1 MKKRGQITIFLILGV
16 VIIVVFVM
24 FYYLNSLSRINPG
37 ENIVSKSEAGDIVK
51 KYAESCLK
59 MVSDEALFEMIGLQG
74 GYIGSV
80 PNPASYHGNDVP
92 IYLVAT
98 CIDYC
103 SQWVDPPSPEASC
116 LAAAGATPPSCDP
129 VCECLEWRCKW
140 TYTMNIPDNDWVGPN
155 DNGYIYADCEDGVID
170 SMVNGNWVSYNY
182 KTGFPP
188 PGGEDFSVISDKL
201 AAHITANTDNKFE
214 ECFEMDVFEN
224 IGIGVE
230 DAGGGIENVD
240 VSINEEDVTIQ
251 LTYPLDITA
260 DDTITKI
267 DSFRVKLPIRLK
279 FLYESAIELVNHIQA
294 NAEQDTVLTVATSSE
309 VAASSNLEKI
319 PYRIVGYC
327 RSSFNDVKDLTNIY
341 IRDADDTPPLLNNI
355 LQFNDFSTFYE
366 HYVKS
371 YIFQFAVKG
380 VKITNQC
387 S

>member
-188 PGGEDFSVISDKL
+188 P
-201 AAHITANTDNKFE
+201 
-214 ECFEMDVFEN
+214 
-224 IGIGVE
+224 
-230 DAGGGIENVD
+230 
-240 VSINEEDVTIQ
+240 
-251 LTYPLDITA
+251 
-260 DDTITKI
+260 
-267 DSFRVKLPIRLK
+267 
-279 FLYESAIELVNHIQA
+279 
-294 NAEQDTVLTVATSSE
+294 
-309 VAASSNLEKI
+309 
-319 PYRIVGYC
+319 
-327 RSSFNDVKDLTNIY
+327 
-341 IRDADDTPPLLNNI
+341 
-355 LQFNDFSTFYE
+355 
-366 HYVKS
+366 
-371 YIFQFAVKG
+371 
-380 VKITNQC
+380 
-387 S
+387 